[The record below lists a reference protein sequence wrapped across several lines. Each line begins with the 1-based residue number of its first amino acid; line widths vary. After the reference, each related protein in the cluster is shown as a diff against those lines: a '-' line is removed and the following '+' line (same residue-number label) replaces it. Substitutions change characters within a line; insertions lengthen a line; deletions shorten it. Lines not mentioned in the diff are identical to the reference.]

1 MNSYIGLRDRI
12 KGYLATGDPTET
24 ITLIEDELE
33 EIFDCIVEEIG
44 DDYFMCGNGV
54 ISGFTKRGYI
64 ITSDSGQR
72 ILASFAAFKGDRVSK
87 GDRVQYNAAYLY
99 EDRNICLDFMKCMTL
114 EDLKYHM
121 FSCIEN
127 RDMVRAS
134 SFAWAIYDGASE
146 TFKNAMKLCIH
157 TLRNYMKRLD
167 KDVVLN

>member
-72 ILASFAAFKGDRVSK
+72 MLASFAAFKGDKVSK

-127 RDMVRAS
+127 CLLPTSTQSFSASLTASRVSSRRSYRKSLTNRD
-134 SFAWAIYDGASE
+134 
-146 TFKNAMKLCIH
+146 
-157 TLRNYMKRLD
+157 
-167 KDVVLN
+167 

>member
-1 MNSYIGLRDRI
+1 MNNYIGLRDRI
-12 KGYLATGDPTET
+12 NGYLATEDPTET
-24 ITLIEDELE
+24 ITMIEDELE
-33 EIFDCIVEEIG
+33 EIFECIVDEIG
-44 DDYFMCGNGV
+44 DNYFMSGNGV

-87 GDRVQYNAAYLY
+87 GDRVQYNATYLY
-99 EDRNICLDFMKCMTL
+99 EDRNICLDFMKCMAL

-146 TFKNAMKLCIH
+146 SNKTAMKLCIH
-157 TLRNYMKRLD
+157 TLRTYLKRL
-167 KDVVLN
+167 NTQSMSN